1 MGIIDKIIK
10 TIGAFVMIV
19 LILTLG
25 ACVIMS
31 LLSILL
37 IAFA

>member
-1 MGIIDKIIK
+1 MGINKILK
-10 TIGAFVMIV
+10 TIGAFVAIA
-19 LILTLG
+19 LILGLG

>member
-1 MGIIDKIIK
+1 MKIKQIFK
-10 TIGAFVMIV
+10 SIMAFVIIV

>member
-1 MGIIDKIIK
+1 MRIK
-10 TIGAFVMIV
+10 ETLKSIVAFVMIV

>member
-1 MGIIDKIIK
+1 MKIKQIFK
-10 TIGAFVMIV
+10 SIMAFVIIV

-37 IAFA
+37 IALA